1 MWKHLTT
8 FKQDSWRDF
17 MLGIGDQ
24 APDFTLR
31 GDAGE
36 PITLSALKGKKVV
49 LYFYP
54 KDNTSG
60 CTQQACDIRDNLDA
74 IKKKNALVIGISKD
88 SLKSHAKFRENHHL
102 NFPLLSDETGEI
114 CEKYGTWVEKSMYG
128 RKYMGIDR
136 ATFIIDEQGMIS
148 HVWRKVKVTGHLVDV
163 LGKL

>member
-1 MWKHLTT
+1 
-8 FKQDSWRDF
+8 
-17 MLGIGDQ
+17 MLAIRDQ

-31 GDAGE
+31 SDTGE
-36 PITLSALKGKKVV
+36 TIALSALKGKKVV

-60 CTQQACDIRDNLDA
+60 CTKQACDIRDNLAEIKAKAA
-74 IKKKNALVIGISKD
+74 IVIGVSKD
-88 SLKSHAKFRENHHL
+88 SLKSHAKFRENHQL

-136 ATFIIDEQGMIS
+136 ATFIIDEQGKIS
-148 HVWRKVKVTGHLVDV
+148 HIWRKVKVPGHLVDV